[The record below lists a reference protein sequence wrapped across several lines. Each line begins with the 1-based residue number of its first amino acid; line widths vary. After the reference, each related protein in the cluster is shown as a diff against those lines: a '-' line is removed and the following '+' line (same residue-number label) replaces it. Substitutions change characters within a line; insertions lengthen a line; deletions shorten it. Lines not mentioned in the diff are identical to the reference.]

1 MNDIF
6 KSFTSS
12 MLLGGNGDP
21 SVIYQVENKNG
32 DEKTSLKING
42 EEIDLTDAKSVE
54 HAKDY
59 IRGMKNKF
67 GTTLLKAFGIDI
79 DKLIDNNCDKLDKLH
94 TLALEDKQKKEEKEA
109 DLDDD
114 FDWSSV
120 GVDWDKD
127 SHCIADLYLS
137 ENFQGYDEQPEEDQ
151 ARQIKTIAAFY
162 EWLKNKE

>member
-6 KSFTSS
+6 KSFKSS

-54 HAKDY
+54 RAKDY
-59 IRGMKNKF
+59 LRGMKNNF
-67 GTTLLKAFGIDI
+67 GTTFLKALGIDTDKMI
-79 DKLIDNNCDKLDKLH
+79 DDHCDKLDELR
-94 TLALEDKQKKEEKEA
+94 TLALEDKQKEAEA

-137 ENFQGYDEQPEEDQ
+137 ENFPGYDEQPEEDQ